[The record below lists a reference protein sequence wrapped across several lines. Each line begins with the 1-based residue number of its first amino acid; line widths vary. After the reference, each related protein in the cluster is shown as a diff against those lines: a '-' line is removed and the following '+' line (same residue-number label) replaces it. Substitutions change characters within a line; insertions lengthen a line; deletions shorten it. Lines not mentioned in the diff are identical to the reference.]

1 MGGAK
6 KKGVVGAASPWP
18 NHSYNHKDHDQ
29 CAHAAAILTETA
41 ELKQVAD
48 RTQGLPPRDLFIRFM
63 SSVEDLAAKVRDRA
77 SNNGSEDHDGQKE
90 VLQQIQNML
99 NKQTDEMKTLQYSMQ
114 PPKVTSSP
122 PASSPSGYAKSYR
135 DAALANHLT
144 STKSSLVSGWMQGNT
159 NGSVGTNKTLST
171 SPSSPAT
178 PFPLKTDLE
187 IHIRGT
193 DHQIIDPLRHQKEA
207 RVVERA
213 NRAIKESNNA
223 IIAHRS
229 VSTGRILPSGDI
241 ILRAESLEDVEQL
254 ARAAKDWCLAFGDN
268 ATIKRRSYRVVMNG
282 VNCQLDLAAAP
293 ARIKA
298 DNLGRLAS
306 APTAITYTGWLLGP
320 RHTAEHKP
328 ETSKLIVEFDNDR
341 AANIAI
347 LLGLALNGR
356 DHPCEFY
363 DQTHRI
369 QQCFNCQAYGHI
381 ARNCKRPTSCAYC
394 AQNHSSQDCP
404 TARDRAKALC
414 AVCQK
419 QNTKQSEKTLEDH
432 FAFDRSCPAR
442 VERVEIARHNRVN
455 GRGWYESAPVSLG
468 SVGLSGEEQGQDPT
482 PAEAA
487 EHHTQRRGPGRPR
500 KSNKRPRT
508 EDELELNSV
517 MADTQPED
525 EMNTQTQTLQLR
537 EGPRQRSRAR
547 ALSAPSTDAAPRV
560 LRQTR
565 NRRKSYNQQHGQ
577 ESDDEQSQYHS
588 NEAPMEEEL

>member
-18 NHSYNHKDHDQ
+18 DHSYNHKDHDQ

-41 ELKQVAD
+41 ELKQIAD

-63 SSVEDLAAKVRDRA
+63 SSVEDLAAKVRDRQ
-77 SNNGSEDHDGQKE
+77 SNNGSEDHNGQKE
-90 VLQQIQNML
+90 ALQQIQNML
-99 NKQTDEMKTLQYSMQ
+99 NKQTEEIKTLQHSTQ
-114 PPKVTSSP
+114 APKVIHSP
-122 PASSPSGYAKSYR
+122 PSYTPSGHAKSYR
-135 DAALANHLT
+135 NAALASHLT

-159 NGSVGTNKTLST
+159 NRPVSTNGTLST

-187 IHIRGT
+187 IHIRNT
-193 DHQIIDPLRHQKEA
+193 DRQIVDPLRHQKEA

-213 NRAIKESNNA
+213 NRAIKESNNN

-268 ATIKRRSYRVVMNG
+268 ATIRRRTYRVVMNG

-306 APTAITYTGWLLGP
+306 APTVITYTGWLLGP
-320 RHTAEHKP
+320 RHIAEHKP

-347 LLGLALNGR
+347 LLGLALDGR
-356 DHPCEFY
+356 DHPCEYY

-394 AQNHSSQDCP
+394 AQNHSSQECP
-404 TARDRAKALC
+404 TARDRTKAQC
-414 AVCQK
+414 AACQK
-419 QNTKQSEKTLEDH
+419 QNTKRAEKVSEDH

-442 VERVEIARHNRVN
+442 VEQVEIARHNRAN

-468 SVGLSGEEQGQDPT
+468 SVGPLGEEQNPT

-487 EHHTQRRGPGRPR
+487 EHHTQRHGPGRPR
-500 KSNKRPRT
+500 KSNKRPCT
-508 EDELELNSV
+508 EDEPELNSV
-517 MADTQPED
+517 MADTQPEN

-547 ALSAPSTDAAPRV
+547 ALSAPSTDTAPRV

-565 NRRKSYNQQHGQ
+565 NQHRNYTRHHGQ
-577 ESDDEQSQYHS
+577 ESDDQSQCHPS
-588 NEAPMEEEL
+588 GDPMEEEL

>member
-18 NHSYNHKDHDQ
+18 DHSYNHKDHNQ
-29 CAHAAAILTETA
+29 CAHAAAILTETV
-41 ELKQVAD
+41 ELKQIAD

-63 SSVEDLAAKVRDRA
+63 SSVQDLAAKVRDQT
-77 SNNGSEDHDGQKE
+77 SNNDSENHDSQKI
-90 VLQQIQNML
+90 VLEQIQTMFD
-99 NKQTDEMKTLQYSMQ
+99 KQTQEMKALQWQ
-114 PPKVTSSP
+114 PPKITSSP
-122 PASSPSGYAKSYR
+122 PASSPSGHAKSFR
-135 DAALANHLT
+135 DAALASHLT
-144 STKSSLVSGWMQGNT
+144 SAKSSLVSGWMQGNT
-159 NGSVGTNKTLST
+159 NGSVSTNGTIST

-213 NRAIKESNNA
+213 NRAIKESNNS

-241 ILRAESLEDVEQL
+241 ILRAESREDVEQL
-254 ARAAKDWCLAFGDN
+254 ARAAKDWCLAFGDG
-268 ATIKRRSYRVVMNG
+268 ATIKRRTYRVVMNG

-298 DNLGRLAS
+298 DNSGRLAS
-306 APTAITYTGWLLGP
+306 APTMITYTGWLLGP
-320 RHTAEHKP
+320 RHIAGHKP

-347 LLGLALNGR
+347 LLGLAIDGR
-356 DHPCEFY
+356 DHPCEYY

-394 AQNHSSQDCP
+394 ALNHSSQECP
-404 TARDRAKALC
+404 TARDRTKAQC

-419 QNTKQSEKTLEDH
+419 QNTKRSEKVSEDH

-442 VERVEIARHNRVN
+442 VERVEIARQNRAI
-455 GRGWYESAPVSLG
+455 GRGWYESAPISPG
-468 SVGLSGEEQGQDPT
+468 SEAPSGERQGQNPT
-482 PAEAA
+482 PAEAT
-487 EHHTQRRGPGRPR
+487 EHYTQRRGPGRPR

-508 EDELELNSV
+508 EDEPELNSV
-517 MADTQPED
+517 MVDTQPEM
-525 EMNTQTQTLQLR
+525 ETSTQTQTLQLR
-537 EGPRQRSRAR
+537 EGPHQQSRAR
-547 ALSAPSTDAAPRV
+547 ALSAQGTGAASRV

-565 NRRKSYNQQHGQ
+565 NRYKSYNQHHGQ
-577 ESDDEQSQYHS
+577 ESGDERSQFHS
-588 NEAPMEEEL
+588 NEDPMEEEL

>member
-99 NKQTDEMKTLQYSMQ
+99 NKQTDEMKTLQHSMQ

-356 DHPCEFY
+356 DHPCEYY